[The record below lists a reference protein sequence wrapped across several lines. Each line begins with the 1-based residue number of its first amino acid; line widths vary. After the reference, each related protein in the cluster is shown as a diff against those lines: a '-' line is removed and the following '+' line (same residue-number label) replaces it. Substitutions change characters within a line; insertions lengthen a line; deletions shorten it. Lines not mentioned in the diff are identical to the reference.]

1 VLIRPA
7 RPTDHARLALIW
19 HESARGMDGAGD
31 DLPPVEALALRIA
44 REKSWHILVAVENDT
59 IVGFTAIIP
68 DRCILDQLFI
78 TPPRQGFGFGT
89 ALLAAAIDAMPAGF
103 SLRTAHANRRAQL
116 YYERHGLRLL
126 GDDRHP
132 VTSLPVH
139 YYAWTPRDHDA
150 PDRSVRIYLLRHGET
165 EWNAAG
171 RFQGALDSA
180 LTQRGVLQARAS
192 GRRLASLIARADA
205 VHASPLGRT
214 RETCRHVTAFGIY
227 PDVEWECRLREVS
240 LGSWDG
246 LTDIDIEQGWPGRL
260 DGLPFRLVFPF
271 ARRGK
276 L

>member
-1 VLIRPA
+1 
-7 RPTDHARLALIW
+7 
-19 HESARGMDGAGD
+19 
-31 DLPPVEALALRIA
+31 
-44 REKSWHILVAVENDT
+44 
-59 IVGFTAIIP
+59 
-68 DRCILDQLFI
+68 
-78 TPPRQGFGFGT
+78 
-89 ALLAAAIDAMPAGF
+89 MPAGF
-103 SLRTAHANRRAQL
+103 SLRTAYANRRAPL

-132 VTSLPVH
+132 VTSLPVR

-214 RETCRHVTAFGIY
+214 RETYTHVTAFGAY
-227 PDVEWECRLREVS
+227 PDVEWEHRLREVS

-260 DGLPFRLVFPF
+260 DGASPFDWYFRSPTGESYDEAAVRVRIWLSGLEGTIVAVSHGLPSRIIGGVYLALPREEALALPVPQDVVWRLADGQVTAFQASQ
-271 ARRGK
+271 ARRSVNRGK
-276 L
+276 SCRGS